1 MKTPQISRTTAASHG
16 APHVRSEGWA
26 RMPRW
31 GAAGLAALALV
42 AAPAHATLGE
52 NLPSVESDRIQ
63 VRASVR
69 QVSHAAYTVHE
80 LATGMNGVVRE
91 YVAPNGQVFAVS
103 WHGPSMPNLKQILG
117 VHYDTL
123 AAAPP
128 RAPGSRA
135 HVSLNIGTLVFESSG
150 HMRSF
155 HGRAFLTDALPSGV
169 TSNDIQ

>member
-1 MKTPQISRTTAASHG
+1 MTLL
-16 APHVRSEGWA
+16 
-26 RMPRW
+26 
-31 GAAGLAALALV
+31 GAAALTTLALV
-42 AAPAHATLGE
+42 GAPAHATLGE

-80 LATGMNGVVRE
+80 LATGMNGLVRE

-103 WHGPSMPNLKQILG
+103 WHGPAKPNLQQILG
-117 VHYDTL
+117 THYNTL

-135 HVSLNIGTLVFESSG
+135 HVSLNIGSLVFESSG